1 MAGLMAT
8 QIGQTATRHGQ
19 TTTQAGPTTRT
30 QGGSGTS
37 VPELG
42 RGEEDCRKPIA
53 DYLWDPSQKVDK
65 GIQRIAFKFT
75 LINDELYRRTA
86 EDLLLKCLDHDQ
98 AKMVMGE
105 VHEGIC
111 STHQSAPKMKW
122 PLRRTGFYWPTM
134 IADIFRYYK
143 GCEECQKFGN
153 IQMVLA
159 TTLHPIIKHCLFRGW
174 SLDFIGQIHPLSSK
188 GHRFVL
194 VAMDYFM
201 KWTEVVPLKNI
212 WHTKR

>member
-1 MAGLMAT
+1 
-8 QIGQTATRHGQ
+8 
-19 TTTQAGPTTRT
+19 
-30 QGGSGTS
+30 
-37 VPELG
+37 
-42 RGEEDCRKPIA
+42 
-53 DYLWDPSQKVDK
+53 
-65 GIQRIAFKFT
+65 

-111 STHQSAPKMKW
+111 STHQSVPKMKW
-122 PLRRTGFYWPTM
+122 LLRRTGFYWPTM

-174 SLDFIGQIHPLSSK
+174 GLDFIGQIHPLSSK
-188 GHRFVL
+188 GHCFML

-201 KWTEVVPLKNI
+201 KWTEAIPLKNI
-212 WHTKR
+212 

>member
-19 TTTQAGPTTRT
+19 TTTQAGPTTKT

-42 RGEEDCRKPIA
+42 CGEEDCRKSIA

-98 AKMVMGE
+98 AKIVMGE

-111 STHQSAPKMKW
+111 STHQSVPKMKW

-143 GCEECQKFGN
+143 GCEEC
-153 IQMVLA
+153 
-159 TTLHPIIKHCLFRGW
+159 
-174 SLDFIGQIHPLSSK
+174 
-188 GHRFVL
+188 
-194 VAMDYFM
+194 
-201 KWTEVVPLKNI
+201 
-212 WHTKR
+212 